1 MSPRGFGEKGNI
13 GKISKGTRK
22 QEPIFRVQ
30 GFECPK
36 GSTRKRI
43 MLPMLFR
50 NLRFTRRN
58 GRYRFLDRGKTK
70 ERCRFEPLSQADCLK
85 VKTLVW
91 MCKS

>member
-1 MSPRGFGEKGNI
+1 
-13 GKISKGTRK
+13 
-22 QEPIFRVQ
+22 
-30 GFECPK
+30 
-36 GSTRKRI
+36 

-50 NLRFTRRN
+50 NLRFTRTN